1 MKIKLQNYSLISND
15 WIDKEIEE
23 LKIFRDNCDEG
34 IEWKK
39 DTQNYFIGRINSL
52 RIIKEQLI
60 PSEKLAEATANSVK
74 ENERKW
80 DMYDKKISR
89 ERPNSFE
96 DNLQDF
102 LTSEIEII

>member
-1 MKIKLQNYSLISND
+1 MKIKLQHYSLISNE
-15 WIDKEIEE
+15 WIDKRIETFE
-23 LKIFRDNCDEG
+23 AIRDQLIKEDMPYNS
-34 IEWKK
+34 
-39 DTQNYFIGRINSL
+39 TQNRIDEL
-52 RIIKEQLI
+52 RSIKELQLI
-60 PSEKLAEATANSVK
+60 PSEKLVEATANSVK

-102 LTSEIEII
+102 LTSEIELL